1 MSLLDFARGPALQWS
16 LTIMVGGI
24 LLRLVG
30 ALLLARTRP
39 LSKPRS
45 HATAWG
51 GLRTIITRNWLP
63 SVLGKQVM
71 LQQVTGYVLHIGLF
85 VTILLYAPHIEF
97 IRGLTGLSWP
107 GVPNVVITVA
117 SAVTVA
123 TMVYLLFRRMSHPV
137 LRRISGLDDYLSWLV
152 TFLPLLTGVLAFS
165 HVGLRYETLLAL
177 HILSAELLFIYLPF
191 GKLMHM
197 FTFIPTRAQLG
208 AFFERRGVRV

>member
-16 LTIMVGGI
+16 LTIMIGGI
-24 LLRLVG
+24 LFRLVG

-45 HATAWG
+45 NAVVWG
-51 GLRTIITRNWLP
+51 GLRTVITRNWLP
-63 SVLGKQVM
+63 AVLGKKVM
-71 LQQVTGYVLHIGLF
+71 LQQITGYLLHIGLF
-85 VTILLYAPHIEF
+85 VTILLYTPHIQF

-107 GVPNVVITVA
+107 GVPNLVITVA

-123 TMVYLLFRRMSHPV
+123 TMIFLLFRRLSHPV
-137 LRRISGLDDYLSWLV
+137 LRRISGPDDYLCWLV

-165 HVGLRYETLLAL
+165 HIGLRYETMLAV
-177 HILSAELLFIYLPF
+177 HILTVELLFIYLPF

-208 AFFERRGVRV
+208 AFFERRGVRA

>member
-16 LTIMVGGI
+16 LTIMIGGI
-24 LLRLVG
+24 LFRLVG

-45 HATAWG
+45 NTVAWG
-51 GLRTIITRNWLP
+51 GLRTVITRNWLP
-63 SVLGKQVM
+63 AVLGKKVM
-71 LQQVTGYVLHIGLF
+71 LQQITGYLLHIGLF
-85 VTILLYAPHIEF
+85 VTILLYTPHIQF

-107 GVPNVVITVA
+107 GVPNLVITVA

-123 TMVYLLFRRMSHPV
+123 TMIYLLFRRLSHPV
-137 LRRISGLDDYLSWLV
+137 LRRISGPDDYLSWLV
-152 TFLPLLTGVLAFS
+152 TFLPLITGVLAFS
-165 HVGLRYETLLAL
+165 HIGLRYETMLAV
-177 HILSAELLFIYLPF
+177 HILTVELLFIYLPF

-208 AFFERRGVRV
+208 AFFERRGVRA